1 VEIEVGVGLV
11 DSSDILELV
20 IESEGVRV
28 AVVSSSLVSE
38 SVFGMI
44 EQRGPPVQS
53 VESDR

>member
-1 VEIEVGVGLV
+1 MEVGVGV
-11 DSSDILELV
+11 ADPSDVLELV

-53 VESDR
+53 VKLDR